1 MKNFNDFFMKIGRW
15 VVMGVCLVLYFA
27 KESLFPNLTGDMETL
42 VTAVIALP
50 FILCI
55 LTIKPENLKG
65 GQKK

>member
-1 MKNFNDFFMKIGRW
+1 MRVADYVSSF
-15 VVMGVCLVLYFA
+15 
-27 KESLFPNLTGDMETL
+27 KESKDMETL
-42 VTAVIALP
+42 VTAVIAIP